1 MRFGKISLAALAVA
15 SFVSAPVL
23 AQANVAAAKVER
35 AGAPRKQENKL
46 GGSILLAL
54 LALGAVVAGIVI
66 ATGNND
72 DTPTSP

>member
-15 SFVSAPVL
+15 TLVTAPVV

-35 AGAPRKQENKL
+35 ANAARKQENKL

-54 LALGAVVAGIVI
+54 LSLGAVVAGIIV

-72 DTPTSP
+72 DLPTSP